1 MKKFISLAAT
11 SLIFLLI
18 SNTASA
24 VPIDGRID
32 FTGSGTVAVSGNT
45 ISTLAFDNPYIF
57 VVANPTL
64 VTGSF
69 TGLQSTLATFSNF
82 DASAPTGPLWSAGDF
97 SFTITSVLTNVFDST
112 FKLSGAGIIS
122 SLNPGLDDTEGTWVI
137 TGNGGA
143 AKVSFSST
151 TVPAPAGTALLG
163 LCLLGFG
170 LARRNKKA

>member
-18 SNTASA
+18 SNTTSA
-24 VPIDGRID
+24 MPIDGRID
-32 FTGSGTVAVSGNT
+32 FTGSGTVVQSGNT
-45 ISTLAFDNPYIF
+45 VSSLAFDNPYIF
-57 VVANPTL
+57 VVANPAL

-69 TGLQSTLATFSNF
+69 TGLQSTVATFTGF
-82 DASAPTGPLWSAGDF
+82 DASTPTGQLWTAGNF
-97 SFTITSVLTNVFDST
+97 SFTITSLLTNVFGAT
-112 FKLSGAGIIS
+112 FEISGAGIIS
-122 SLNPGLDDTEGTWVI
+122 NMVDGFTDTNGTWVI
-137 TGNGGA
+137 TGNGGV

-170 LARRNKKA
+170 LSRRNKKA